1 MMNWELIVAIAAFVV
16 SLGAL
21 LFSAYTYSKHD
32 KKIKAQEQIINDY
45 QINKIKKEDEESR
58 KANIKGNIYP
68 GNKGKL
74 ILKVFNSGKAI
85 ARNIRVEGL
94 DVDSLI
100 VIGKELLPYEL
111 MNPQDNTE
119 LTLWITKD
127 SPSTIRLRYIWDDD
141 FGQNNEF
148 EQVLT
153 L

>member
-1 MMNWELIVAIAAFVV
+1 MNWELIISCLALGV
-16 SLGAL
+16 SV
-21 LFSAYTYSKHD
+21 FTYFKHD

-94 DVDSLI
+94 DVDSLV
-100 VIGKELLPYEL
+100 VIGKDLFPYEL

-119 LTLWITKD
+119 LTIWITKD
-127 SPSTIRLRYIWDDD
+127 SASVIKLKYIWDDD

>member
-1 MMNWELIVAIAAFVV
+1 MNWELIVAIAAFVV

-21 LFSAYTYSKHD
+21 IFSAYTYSKHD

-74 ILKVFNSGKAI
+74 I

-100 VIGKELLPYEL
+100 VIGKELFPYEL
-111 MNPQDNTE
+111 MNPQDDTE

>member
-1 MMNWELIVAIAAFVV
+1 MNWELIVAIAAFVV

-21 LFSAYTYSKHD
+21 IFSAYTYSKHD

-100 VIGKELLPYEL
+100 VIGKELFPYEL
-111 MNPQDNTE
+111 MNPQDDTE

-141 FGQNNEF
+141 FGQNKEF

>member
-1 MMNWELIVAIAAFVV
+1 MNWELIVAIAAFVV

-21 LFSAYTYSKHD
+21 IFSAYTYSKHD

-100 VIGKELLPYEL
+100 VIGKELFPYEL

>member
-1 MMNWELIVAIAAFVV
+1 MNWELIVAIAAFVV

-21 LFSAYTYSKHD
+21 IFSAYTYSKHD

-85 ARNIRVEGL
+85 ARNIRVKGL

-100 VIGKELLPYEL
+100 VIGKELFPYEL
-111 MNPQDNTE
+111 MNPQDDTE

>member
-1 MMNWELIVAIAAFVV
+1 MNWELIVAIAAFVV

-21 LFSAYTYSKHD
+21 IFSAYTYSKHD

-100 VIGKELLPYEL
+100 VIGKELFPYEL
-111 MNPQDNTE
+111 MNPQDDTE

>member
-1 MMNWELIVAIAAFVV
+1 MNWELIVAIAAFVV

-21 LFSAYTYSKHD
+21 IFSAYTYSKHD

-111 MNPQDNTE
+111 MNPQDDTE

>member
-1 MMNWELIVAIAAFVV
+1 MNWELIVAIAAFVV

-21 LFSAYTYSKHD
+21 IFSASTYSKHD

-100 VIGKELLPYEL
+100 VIGKELFPYEL

>member
-1 MMNWELIVAIAAFVV
+1 MNWELIVAIAAFVV

-21 LFSAYTYSKHD
+21 IFSAYTYSKHD

-85 ARNIRVEGL
+85 ARNIRVEVL

-100 VIGKELLPYEL
+100 VIGKELFPYEL
-111 MNPQDNTE
+111 MNPQDDTE

>member
-1 MMNWELIVAIAAFVV
+1 MNWELIVAIAAFVV
-16 SLGAL
+16 SLGTL
-21 LFSAYTYSKHD
+21 IFSAYTYSKHD

-127 SPSTIRLRYIWDDD
+127 SPSIIRLRYIWDDD

>member
-1 MMNWELIVAIAAFVV
+1 MNWELIVAIAALVV

-21 LFSAYTYSKHD
+21 IFSAYTYSKHD

-141 FGQNNEF
+141 FGKNNEF

>member
-1 MMNWELIVAIAAFVV
+1 MNWELIVAIAAFVV

-21 LFSAYTYSKHD
+21 IFSAYTYSKHD

>member
-1 MMNWELIVAIAAFVV
+1 MNWELIVAIAAFVV

-21 LFSAYTYSKHD
+21 IFSAYTYSKHD

-74 ILKVFNSGKAI
+74 ILKVFTSGKAI

-100 VIGKELLPYEL
+100 VIGKELFPYEL

>member
-1 MMNWELIVAIAAFVV
+1 MNWELIVAIAAFVV

-21 LFSAYTYSKHD
+21 IFSTYTYSKHD
-32 KKIKAQEQIINDY
+32 KNIKAQEQIINDY

-85 ARNIRVEGL
+85 ARNSRVEGL

-100 VIGKELLPYEL
+100 VIGKELFPYEL